1 MAFLMTTATL
11 TLDKTLLEPRRIL
24 RAEADPV
31 GIGFYC
37 QLECG
42 HSLWLPV
49 QPTGAELCGLCLER
63 LVRQIRDV
71 QLHQE
76 AV

>member
-1 MAFLMTTATL
+1 MTTATL
-11 TLDKTLLEPRRIL
+11 LDETLLKPRRIL
-24 RAEADPV
+24 RSEPDPV
-31 GIGFYC
+31 GFGHYL

-42 HSLWLPV
+42 HSLWSPV
-49 QPTGAELCGLCLER
+49 QPRGTELCGMCLER

>member
-1 MAFLMTTATL
+1 MTTATI
-11 TLDKTLLEPRRIL
+11 TLDETLLKPRRIL
-24 RAEADPV
+24 RCEHDPV
-31 GIGFYC
+31 GIGYYC

-49 QPTGAELCGLCLER
+49 QPTGTELCGVCLDK
-63 LVRQIRDV
+63 LVRQIRNV